1 MSNFRYTRSESFP
14 PVVKNLLI
22 INILAFVA
30 QQFFDQQYDMTRKL
44 SLWPVNTSYF
54 EPYQIFTHMFL
65 HAGFMHLLFN
75 MLMLWMIVRVLESYW
90 GSKRFLFFYL
100 VCGLGAAAAHLG
112 VEYIQVNQQIAA
124 GGPVEIGYAL
134 GASGAIMGLMAGF
147 AWLFPNTEFMLI
159 FFPVPIKAK
168 YFVPGLMVLD
178 ILGAFSPVLD
188 NGVAHFA
195 HLGGALTGFIIV
207 LIWNKTNRRTLY

>member
-30 QQFFDQQYDMTRKL
+30 QMIFDNQYDITHKL
-44 SLWPVNTSYF
+44 SLYPINTPYF

-65 HAGFMHLLFN
+65 HGGFMHLLFN
-75 MLMLWMIVRVLESYW
+75 MLMLWMIGRVLESYW

-112 VEYIQVNQQIAA
+112 IEYIKINEQMAA
-124 GGPVEIGYAL
+124 GGVVTVPFAL

-178 ILGAFSPVLD
+178 IFGAFAPGQGS
-188 NGVAHFA
+188 GIAHFA
-195 HLGGALTGFIIV
+195 HLGGAITGFIIV
-207 LIWNKTNRRTLY
+207 IIWNKTNRRTLY